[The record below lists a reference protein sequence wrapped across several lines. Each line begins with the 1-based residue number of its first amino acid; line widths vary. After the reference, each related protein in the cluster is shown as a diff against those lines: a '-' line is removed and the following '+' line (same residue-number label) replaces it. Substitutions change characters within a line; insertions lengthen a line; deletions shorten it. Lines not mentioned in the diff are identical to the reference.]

1 MGTPSFAVPV
11 LKALLSN
18 GYNVVACVTQ
28 PDRKRGRGG
37 KVTYSE
43 VKKVALKNNISVLQ
57 PERIKNK
64 DVVDQ
69 LIKTGANL
77 FVTCA
82 YGQIL
87 SQKVLDVP
95 TYGCINVH
103 ASLLPKYRGAAPIH
117 HAILQG
123 EKTTGITTM
132 MTDIGMDT
140 GDILEK
146 QEINIEENMTVEEL
160 HDILSLVGSEL
171 LIKTLQKYES
181 DSLNRKPQDG
191 TKATYAPMLKKE
203 DGIINWAKRSVD
215 IHNQIR
221 GLYPWPGCYTTFK
234 GKRLKIVKANYSV
247 KTSNLHPG
255 TILLSSKEKIEVAC
269 LIGTLNILLLQF
281 DNKQKM
287 AVEKC
292 YHNIAKGSVLGE

>member
-11 LKALLSN
+11 LNALLSN

-37 KVTYSE
+37 TITYSE

-64 DVVDQ
+64 EVIDQ

-77 FVTCA
+77 FITCA

-87 SQKVLDVP
+87 SQRVLDVP

-117 HAILQG
+117 RAILQG

-146 QEINIEENMTVEEL
+146 REIKIEDNMTVNEL
-160 HDILSLVGSEL
+160 HDALSLVGSEL
-171 LIKTLQKYES
+171 LVKTLQKYENN
-181 DSLNRKPQDG
+181 SLNRKSQDG
-191 TKATYAPMLKKE
+191 EKATYAPMLKKE
-203 DGIINWAKRSVD
+203 DGIINWFKSSLD

-221 GLYPWPGCYTTFK
+221 GLYPWPGCYTTLK
-234 GKRLKIVKANYSV
+234 GKRVKIVKANYST
-247 KTSNLHPG
+247 KTSDLHPG
-255 TILLSSKEKIEVAC
+255 TIIISSKEKIEVAC
-269 LIGTLNILLLQF
+269 LKGTINILILQF
-281 DNKQKM
+281 DNKQQM

-292 YHNIAKGSVLGE
+292 YHNITKGSVLGE